1 LSEYF
6 FLSFFYTKGL
16 NNPHPRGS
24 KETEW
29 VSRQLIRL
37 AHFTCKINGEPSAA
51 EINGSANNK
60 SPFSA
65 SFSGPDRAQ
74 SAALWTRT
82 RTRTRS
88 RIPGFP
94 EPGEPPFPHRCL
106 CWCVS
111 CQLLNGQVRLS
122 VTLIPI
128 LSPIASFIRTPLNLN
143 LNLNLG
149 LAWLLPLTRTLYNVH
164 TPRKPVG
171 GFTPLSVTS
180 GVKKLLPKCC
190 G

>member
-6 FLSFFYTKGL
+6 FLSFFDTKGL

-82 RTRTRS
+82 RTCTRS
-88 RIPGFP
+88 RNPGFP
-94 EPGEPPFPHRCL
+94 EPGEPPVSTSLSLLMRKLSVAEWPSPLVGHPYPHPQPHR
-106 CWCVS
+106 
-111 CQLLNGQVRLS
+111 LLHPYSSESESESG
-122 VTLIPI
+122 
-128 LSPIASFIRTPLNLN
+128 
-143 LNLNLG
+143 
-149 LAWLLPLTRTLYNVH
+149 
-164 TPRKPVG
+164 
-171 GFTPLSVTS
+171 S
-180 GVKKLLPKCC
+180 GVAFTTDQDFV
-190 G
+190 